1 MSLEKYEKHRKKTTF
16 QFIVWKVMVTVYRTF
31 KFYLV
36 PDKIAIRKKFRIALG
51 YSPDFEN
58 PISFQEK
65 LQWLKLYDRKEWYS
79 QCVDKYR
86 VREFVKEILGTD
98 KYLIPLYFHSDDF
111 RQLTPENLPDTP
123 FVLKCNHDNNS
134 WVYVNDKSKFDWEK
148 MRSFYR
154 ERMSLN
160 FFWTNREWPYKNV
173 KPMVIAEKYL
183 KDKNDLLIEYKYYC
197 FNKEVRIIQYSEA
210 NKGHKSFRYLMEDY
224 TPLDKEYK
232 IDECVTIDKDTFK
245 PVCFEE
251 MDSIVRKIA
260 ERFEY
265 YIRIDLFN
273 VDDNIYIGE
282 LTFFDGAGYDG
293 IYPESWQ
300 DEISS
305 YLKLSK

>member
-123 FVLKCNHDNNS
+123 FVLKCNHNGC
-134 WVYVNDKSKFDWEK
+134 
-148 MRSFYR
+148 
-154 ERMSLN
+154 
-160 FFWTNREWPYKNV
+160 
-173 KPMVIAEKYL
+173 
-183 KDKNDLLIEYKYYC
+183 LI
-197 FNKEVRIIQYSEA
+197 FI
-210 NKGHKSFRYLMEDY
+210 L
-224 TPLDKEYK
+224 
-232 IDECVTIDKDTFK
+232 
-245 PVCFEE
+245 
-251 MDSIVRKIA
+251 
-260 ERFEY
+260 
-265 YIRIDLFN
+265 
-273 VDDNIYIGE
+273 
-282 LTFFDGAGYDG
+282 
-293 IYPESWQ
+293 
-300 DEISS
+300 
-305 YLKLSK
+305 